1 MSDFHKM
8 LTAGAGTHWTS
19 IEVQNDSH
27 KAALFLNACIAEI
40 VNLQSDIKMLK
51 KVIEL
56 LEAIS
61 KLRDKVEEN
70 YRCKP

>member
-40 VNLQSDIKMLK
+40 MNLQSDIKMLK
-51 KVIEL
+51 KVIDLQETV
-56 LEAIS
+56 A
-61 KLRDKVEEN
+61 KLRDRVEGN
-70 YRCKP
+70 T